1 MNKIFKFRAK
11 VIDSDKL
18 DGGRLVYGS
27 LVDHGESNHCPRYW
41 IYPTDGDRNF
51 PVDTN
56 SIAQFVGFDRGGNEI
71 YEGDELIRSDGTKW
85 TAYLEFVCLTF
96 KGFSHDVNFNDFSLV
111 KEDSK

>member
-1 MNKIFKFRAK
+1 MEKIFKFRAK

-18 DGGRLVYGS
+18 DGGRIVYGS

-51 PVDTN
+51 PVDSD
-56 SIAQFVGFDRGGNEI
+56 SIKQFCGFDPDGNEV
-71 YEGDELIRSDGTKW
+71 YDGDDFIASNGEES
-85 TAYLEFVCLTF
+85 TAYLAFIALPKMPLGKVFDIQCTL
-96 KGFSHDVNFNDFSLV
+96 